1 MHVSDLIEINAT
13 QTDAAVVLNH
23 SIANPNL
30 VACFAPTK
38 ASTAVLA
45 HLQKAVLPEAT
56 QEMRAINLFGNYGS
70 GKSHLAVLIA
80 QLFRDGAGSAE
91 FTGFFQRLTNAG
103 YAKLADELRHT
114 FLLPSDPDARPYL
127 LVTLY
132 GSETPSL
139 AAKLY
144 EGLYQTLTRHP
155 SLDPKTILPKTEY
168 DVCIQRFEE
177 IVEIDGA
184 LAKADLVQ
192 WQLAEH
198 YLTTAEMQAGLKR
211 HEPEALEAFKRWH
224 EEVCKGAAF
233 NPVSLGGK
241 NFIEAYQEAGKNL
254 AEQHSFGGILVVW
267 DEFGF
272 ALEDLLNNPRRDALN
287 EINNLQSF
295 VQTVCQPRQGHTV
308 FIGLTHVSF
317 VEYAARTGA
326 NDTIKNRLETIAG
339 RFYNKPFKIELN
351 ASESEGYHLL
361 AMQKTWTSQGEQY
374 WQQTFTERQPL
385 LESCAA
391 LPLFKILGSHLADV
405 LKEVYPLHPVM
416 AAGLFALSDFAQS
429 TRTALT
435 FFRDNADKLLAR
447 EIKPD
452 GLFVGE
458 LVRLPELADY
468 YAESLKE
475 KAANDWNRFQR
486 ASHRIPADLPATE
499 LQAKQNILKLL
510 LLAQL
515 PKLLGDNFQATELFL
530 ACALYDA
537 KPSTSATLRLSDDL
551 AWLKAAGLVW
561 KNDVTGEWLLH
572 GEASADVEKLIPDK
586 LELFAG
592 RSAETLFKDYPD
604 MLADVL
610 PMTGI
615 YDLEPSVCGIV
626 RSYQVSL
633 LKPPISNQLKLDNLT
648 LSASVFLV
656 LANSVEDVGIV
667 KSRIAEMK
675 LSPLYFWLPTAGI
688 DSETVAID
696 DRDFNLTGLLCR
708 YLVLQLLLKE
718 KTASDDLRRQLTAK
732 WEKNRQDLVQI
743 LRLLFGRDGLE
754 VGKCSIHQAGT
765 TNAIACSNW
774 HEFRGFL
781 AAQVQAE
788 YSQEIPIRANNMN
801 KLNNEKYTGRSD
813 VKKIVER
820 ILGFATH
827 PAYQTD
833 LLGNAETSE
842 KAALIDGVLGV
853 NQLFIE
859 RPTGWDIR
867 KIDETDSKVKEVL
880 KLLRDSLLRKREQ
893 PYLVKDLRDKLVA
906 PPFGLPACTLALFA
920 AVAVRDEVKRLRWG
934 STNEADFAINLTGA
948 FNQDSKLTIR
958 LFEFSTKQLAILS
971 ALSHYFKLRKGDQ
984 QSYEEFAS
992 QAVLSL
998 RRFVNEQPEAVQSSG
1013 QLNGKTK
1020 ELVKFLQQVGK
1031 SQQEVAEFLLR
1042 LLVLDKATEN
1052 DIATEGHVKVKEL
1065 LDDFERISHAKQH
1078 ELKKTVQTVLATT
1091 QETYS
1096 RLLANLTHPFAS
1108 PKEKAIA
1115 ELFKGHGTTEDIS
1128 PDKVT
1133 LALLNK
1139 AIEDCTE
1146 IEIGQCQGVLKTLV
1160 EQNQRDPESHSA
1172 TNNHV
1177 AEPITTK
1184 QQLVVSLQKYIQTC
1198 RLANDDIATALRTI
1212 LADYE

>member
-13 QTDAAVVLNH
+13 QTDAAVVLDR
-23 SIANPNL
+23 SIASPNL
-30 VACFAPTK
+30 VACFAPTR

-80 QLFRDGAGSAE
+80 QMFRDGAGSGE
-91 FTGFFQRLTNAG
+91 FTGFFQRLGNAG
-103 YAKLADELRHT
+103 HKKLAEDLRHT
-114 FLLPSDPDARPYL
+114 FLAEGDPDAKPYL

-155 SLDPKTILPKTEY
+155 ELNPKALLPKTEY

-177 IVEIDGA
+177 IVEKDSA
-184 LAKADLVQ
+184 LTKADLVQ
-192 WQLAEH
+192 WHLAEH

-211 HEPEALEAFKRWH
+211 HEPQALGAFKRWH

-233 NPVSLGGK
+233 NPVSHGGK

-254 AEQHSFGGILVVW
+254 ADHYGFGGILVVW

-272 ALEDLLNNPRRDALN
+272 ALEDLLNNQHRHAYDEIMAL
-287 EINNLQSF
+287 QAF
-295 VQTVCQPRQGHTV
+295 VETVCKPSHGHTV
-308 FIGLTHVSF
+308 FMGLTHVSF

-326 NDTIKNRLETIAG
+326 NETIKNRLETIAG
-339 RFYNKPFKIELN
+339 RFHKPFKMELN
-351 ASESEGYHLL
+351 AAESEGYHLL
-361 AMQKTWTSQGEQY
+361 AMQKAWTLLGEQY
-374 WQQTFTERQPL
+374 WQQADVARQML
-385 LESCAA
+385 LECCAA
-391 LPLFKILGSHLADV
+391 LPLFKSVGPHLAEL

-429 TRTALT
+429 NRTALT
-435 FFRDNADKLLAR
+435 FFRDNEGKLLAR
-447 EIKPD
+447 EIHSD
-452 GLFVGE
+452 ALLGDE
-458 LVRLPELADY
+458 LVRLPALVDY
-468 YAESLKE
+468 YADSLKE
-475 KAANDWNRFQR
+475 KAANDWNRYQR
-486 ASHRIPADLPATE
+486 ALARIPADLPDAE
-499 LQAKQNILKLL
+499 LQAKHNILKLL

-515 PKLLGDNFQATELFL
+515 LGDNFQASELFL

-537 KPSTSATLRLSDDL
+537 KPNTSMALKLGDDL
-551 AWLKAAGLVW
+551 AWLKAVGLVW

-586 LELFAG
+586 LGHFAG
-592 RSAETLFKDYPD
+592 RSAETLFNDHPD

-610 PMTGI
+610 PMIGI
-615 YDLEPSVCGIV
+615 HDLEPSVCGIV

-633 LKPPISNQLKLDNLT
+633 LTPPISNQLKLDNLT
-648 LSASVFLV
+648 LSAKVFLV
-656 LANSVEDVGIV
+656 LAETAEDVGIV

-675 LSPLYFWLPTAGI
+675 LSPLYFWLPAAGI
-688 DSETVAID
+688 YSETVTNE
-696 DRDFNLTGLLCR
+696 DRNFNLTGLLCR

-718 KTASDDLRRQLTAK
+718 KTASDDVRRQLTAK

-743 LRLLFGRDGLE
+743 LRQLFGRDGLT

-765 TNAIACSNW
+765 TNAIVCNNW
-774 HEFRGFL
+774 HEFRGLL
-781 AAQVQAE
+781 AEQVQVE
-788 YSQEIPIRANNMN
+788 YSQEIPVRANNMN
-801 KLNNEKYTGRSD
+801 RLNNEKYTGRSD
-813 VKKIVER
+813 VRKIVER
-820 ILGFATH
+820 ILDFATH

-842 KAALIDGVLGV
+842 PAALIDGVLGV

-867 KIDETDSKVKEVL
+867 KIDETDGKVKEVL
-880 KLLRDSLLRKREQ
+880 KLLRGGLLHKREQ
-893 PYLVKDLRDKLVA
+893 PYLVKELRDKLVA

-920 AVAVRDEVKRLRWG
+920 AVAVRDDVKRLRWG
-934 STNEADFAINLTGA
+934 STSETDFATNLTEA

-971 ALSHYFKLRKGDQ
+971 VLSHYFKLRKRDS
-984 QSYEEFAS
+984 QSYEEFAIEVVS
-992 QAVLSL
+992 AL
-998 RRFVNEQPEAVQSSG
+998 RKFINEQPDAVKNSG
-1013 QLNGKTK
+1013 QLHPKTK
-1020 ELVKFLQQVGK
+1020 ELVNFLKQIGK
-1031 SQQEVAEFLLR
+1031 SQQDVAEFLLK
-1042 LLVLDKATEN
+1042 LVVLDHASEN
-1052 DIATEGHVKVKEL
+1052 TILNEGVVKLKEL

-1078 ELKKTVQTVLATT
+1078 ELKQTVQSVLPNTP
-1091 QETYS
+1091 ENKS
-1096 RLLANLTHPFAS
+1096 RLIANLNHDSSNNQAKAFAQLL
-1108 PKEKAIA
+1108 E
-1115 ELFKGHGTTEDIS
+1115 EHGHVDEICPGKITQ
-1128 PDKVT
+1128 V
-1133 LALLNK
+1133 LLNK
-1139 AIEDCTE
+1139 PIEECTE
-1146 IEIGQCQGVLKTLV
+1146 TEIGRCQGKLEALV
-1160 EQNQRDPESHSA
+1160 EHHQHSPQVYPP
-1172 TNNHV
+1172 TSQV

-1184 QQLVVSLQKYIQTC
+1184 QQLVLRLQKYILGC
-1198 RLANDDIATALRTI
+1198 GLAKDDITAALRTV